1 MSAEMGFQEY
11 QIDFGKSEVYECGA
25 TLVALL
31 AHPTDAQD
39 VARGNLHA
47 PLCALA
53 VRAQFYGQAGEFERQ
68 SIKPI
73 YALRAEKEISKDL
86 KTLKR
91 RLRGRMG
98 AARIAMAYLQLAPRQ
113 PPRLPAG
120 VRRLSLNQMSELVFE
135 DAGQSDSENVE
146 KRIWRPSLPVI
157 HLAAA
162 TAVMIDVAE
171 KEGFGRFTIGELLCC
186 RPLIEAIV
194 REAQAYEP
202 LIQQS
207 RHFPSTLELVRLRL
221 TGE

>member
-47 PLCALA
+47 SLCPLA
-53 VRAQFYGQAGEFERQ
+53 VRAQFGGQAGEFERQ

-73 YALRAEKEISKDL
+73 YALRAEKDISRDL

-91 RLRGRMG
+91 RLRDRMV
-98 AARIAMAYLQLAPRQ
+98 AARMAIAFLQLAAGQ
-113 PPRLPAG
+113 QPRLPAG
-120 VRRLSLNQMSELVFE
+120 TRRVSLNRMSELVFE
-135 DAGQSDSENVE
+135 DAGQSDPENVE
-146 KRIWRPSLPVI
+146 KRVWRPSLPVI

-171 KEGFGRFTIGELLCC
+171 KQGFGRFTIGELLCC

-194 REAQAYEP
+194 REARAYEP

-207 RHFPSTLELVRLRL
+207 RHFPSSPELVRLRL
-221 TGE
+221 AGE